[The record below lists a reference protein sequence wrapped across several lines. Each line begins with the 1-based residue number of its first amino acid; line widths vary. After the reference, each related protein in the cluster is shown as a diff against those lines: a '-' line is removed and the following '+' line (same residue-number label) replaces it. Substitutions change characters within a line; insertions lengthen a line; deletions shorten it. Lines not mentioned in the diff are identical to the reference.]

1 MAAFQTR
8 DASEVRWINL
18 EKEIT
23 QLNDTIIQTET
34 QLSIRSSKLY
44 PNNTNQPE
52 KLSCK
57 LMELVKKIEKK
68 NH

>member
-34 QLSIRSSKLY
+34 QPSI
-44 PNNTNQPE
+44 
-52 KLSCK
+52 
-57 LMELVKKIEKK
+57 KIIKIIS
-68 NH
+68 